1 MKFVKELKELEE
13 KFLKEV
19 ESDKKINMIVDLKN
33 KEEFGVINEIDVN
46 LLIQYLFK
54 EVGMKEDEIGFYV
67 EILKDV
73 VKIIGII

>member
-46 LLIQYLFK
+46 LLI
-54 EVGMKEDEIGFYV
+54 
-67 EILKDV
+67 
-73 VKIIGII
+73 